1 MVQYGEPVRP
11 VKEVEAVGMEV
22 SPKGETIIDFGQNL
36 AGVLRVKVDLPA
48 GTKLILDHFETKDSQ
63 GNYFNNIAGAD
74 MTGHTQTD
82 VYISNGK
89 PAEYRPHFTYHGFRY
104 VRVICDAPVKPE
116 DFTAVAHAGQ
126 FWARDKAEK
135 DDKMAF
141 FMQHPV
147 FGGYKHMFFNV
158 EDNVLKAIAPA
169 KYADF
174 LKAQG
179 RSDQM
184 ENALE
189 AFNYLTRLVE
199 SGEAQLISDINSK
212 EMIEQ
217 NPYQSHLTGM
227 FYKGKQGK
235 PLAVVVPGGGFISN
249 VTDCEGYPVAMKL
262 HKLGYSVL
270 VISYPIGKQ
279 LGETEHEKQGQAA
292 VRELVQVIRY
302 LKEHEQE
309 LSVDMDDYAIFGF
322 SAGGMM
328 TTAYSFA
335 NYEDCC
341 HKVKLPRPKV
351 IFPMYGLDWNVKALE
366 QDKGLAVFSIAGRE
380 DEYGFG
386 NVEKR
391 LPQLKSV
398 LGEDNVS
405 VRIYDNLGHGF
416 GIGSNTIVPHWFE
429 EAVEFWEAHRK

>member
-1 MVQYGEPVRP
+1 MKILAMIMLVLLIL
-11 VKEVEAVGMEV
+11 AVGFVGYVYKKNAM
-22 SPKGETIIDFGQNL
+22 F
-36 AGVLRVKVDLPA
+36 LPA
-48 GTKLILDHFETKDSQ
+48 LFGIGGFPNIKKKDYYQADGT
-63 GNYFNNIAGAD
+63 
-74 MTGHTQTD
+74 
-82 VYISNGK
+82 
-89 PAEYRPHFTYHGFRY
+89 FR
-104 VRVICDAPVKPE
+104 
-116 DFTAVAHAGQ
+116 
-126 FWARDKAEK
+126 KAEK

-380 DEYGFG
+380 DEYGGDVFER
-386 NVEKR
+386 VFSLKR
-391 LPQLKSV
+391 
-398 LGEDNVS
+398 
-405 VRIYDNLGHGF
+405 IA
-416 GIGSNTIVPHWFE
+416 GSLSCRHPAVTAPCSRRLVFLRKAGCPRSAGRCPARHYRRRARDQACRSGQSAGADSGSPRPHWPRD
-429 EAVEFWEAHRK
+429 RKDR

>member
-1 MVQYGEPVRP
+1 MKILAMIMLVLLIL
-11 VKEVEAVGMEV
+11 AVGFVGYVYKKNAM
-22 SPKGETIIDFGQNL
+22 F
-36 AGVLRVKVDLPA
+36 LPA
-48 GTKLILDHFETKDSQ
+48 LFGIGGFPNIKKKDYYQADGT
-63 GNYFNNIAGAD
+63 
-74 MTGHTQTD
+74 
-82 VYISNGK
+82 
-89 PAEYRPHFTYHGFRY
+89 FR
-104 VRVICDAPVKPE
+104 
-116 DFTAVAHAGQ
+116 
-126 FWARDKAEK
+126 KAEK

-405 VRIYDNLGHGF
+405 VRTYDNLGHGF

>member
-1 MVQYGEPVRP
+1 
-11 VKEVEAVGMEV
+11 
-22 SPKGETIIDFGQNL
+22 
-36 AGVLRVKVDLPA
+36 
-48 GTKLILDHFETKDSQ
+48 
-63 GNYFNNIAGAD
+63 
-74 MTGHTQTD
+74 
-82 VYISNGK
+82 
-89 PAEYRPHFTYHGFRY
+89 
-104 VRVICDAPVKPE
+104 
-116 DFTAVAHAGQ
+116 
-126 FWARDKAEK
+126 
-135 DDKMAF
+135 
-141 FMQHPV
+141 
-147 FGGYKHMFFNV
+147 
-158 EDNVLKAIAPA
+158 
-169 KYADF
+169 
-174 LKAQG
+174 
-179 RSDQM
+179 
-184 ENALE
+184 
-189 AFNYLTRLVE
+189 
-199 SGEAQLISDINSK
+199 
-212 EMIEQ
+212 
-217 NPYQSHLTGM
+217 
-227 FYKGKQGK
+227 
-235 PLAVVVPGGGFISN
+235 
-249 VTDCEGYPVAMKL
+249 MKL

-279 LGETEHEKQGQAA
+279 LGETEQEKQGQAA

-351 IFPMYGLDWNVKALE
+351 IFPMYGLDWNVKAVE

-386 NVEKR
+386 NIEKS

-405 VRIYDNLGHGF
+405 VRVYDNLGHGF